1 MKTVTE
7 IIERVGRPRVMAAYG
22 VKERLLRHYIQDNR
36 LPAAWFDGLE
46 KMTGQALPR
55 NLFTFKEVAK

>member
-1 MKTVTE
+1 MENVTD
-7 IIERVGRPRVMAAYG
+7 IINRIGKPRIRAAYG
-22 VKERLLRHYIQDNR
+22 VGDRILNRYIQDNR

>member
-1 MKTVTE
+1 MEHVSD
-7 IIERVGRPRVMAAYG
+7 IINKIGKPRIKAAYG
-22 VKERLLRHYIQDNR
+22 ISDSILNRYIRDNA

>member
-1 MKTVTE
+1 MKTVTD
-7 IIERVGRPRVMAAYG
+7 IINTVGKPRIKAAYG
-22 VKERLLRHYIQDNR
+22 VADRVLQIYAKQNT